1 MVKRVREAT
10 RSPDLSG
17 YKCTSKIK
25 YVVCLRLF
33 TAWFSV
39 PSFGP
44 CKDKTLTSKCVNTSF
59 SQPRPPL
66 KLFQSLSFLE
76 VYHKYPRW
84 QKAFRVQGESRI
96 AGDLIFSPIIW
107 CPKATFRL
115 LLCHSSVGW
124 GLFCMDLF
132 LKKKVLTILQ

>member
-10 RSPDLSG
+10 RSSDLSG
-17 YKCTSKIK
+17 YKCTTEVK
-25 YVVCLRLF
+25 YVVSLRLS

-39 PSFGP
+39 PSLGP

-59 SQPRPPL
+59 SQSCLPL

-76 VYHKYPRW
+76 VHHKYPRW
-84 QKAFRVQGESRI
+84 QKAFTVQGELRI
-96 AGDLIFSPIIW
+96 AGYLIFFPITW

-115 LLCHSSVGW
+115 LLHHSSLGW

-132 LKKKVLTILQ
+132 GKKMC